1 MKYVELKKYI
11 SLYIKS
17 ILYVWKSQKTSVS
30 LMFIA
35 IPLQSLMPYL
45 TIYLTNLLIENLTK
59 GVSERI
65 YSILCVWGFSFL
77 LSNISS
83 PFLTA
88 IQGKLTD
95 YLTYKLNYDIMKK
108 SKSIQTIDYFEDTI
122 FYNDI
127 QILSSESSW
136 RPVNLLIFGTSVISN
151 CILFISMLVLFY
163 GFHPVIAL
171 LMILAI
177 LPQGI
182 IAYKLQQQSFET
194 LVSNSEDSRRLSYYS
209 QALLSSETIKD
220 IRLFNLYDFFLKKYT
235 TVFEIIQSKNQK
247 NRIKKLIVSAI
258 FLVITTIISVS
269 SFIYVIFEIK
279 NGKLGIGSIMVFS
292 TSMIYSS
299 NAVLRLVTD
308 SSMLYDTL
316 LYMEKFFDF
325 ININSPTSDETSI
338 EEFPNQIE
346 EIEFKNVNFSYEN
359 NTTFALKNISF
370 KVKKGEKI
378 AIVGEN
384 GAGKTTLIKLF
395 CHFYDLK
402 SGDILIN
409 GNSINLYN
417 PDIFRQNISAIF
429 QDFSKF
435 DLTLRE
441 NVSISNINQ
450 IYNDNRIIK
459 TLNKSGF
466 KQKITLDTVLGKKF
480 KDSRELSGGQWQKI
494 ALARA
499 FFSDASV
506 LILDEPTSAI
516 DARTEHF
523 LFKKFIELTKSKT
536 VFYITHRLSSVKQ
549 ADKILVLR
557 DGEINSYGNHEELI
571 KNDSYYKELYTMQS
585 SLYYDEL

>member
-35 IPLQSLMPYL
+35 IPLQSLMPSL

-65 YSILCVWGFSFL
+65 YSILCVWGLSFL

-299 NAVLRLVTD
+299 NAVVRLVTD

-450 IYNDNRIIK
+450 IYNDNRI
-459 TLNKSGF
+459 
-466 KQKITLDTVLGKKF
+466 KKF

>member
-35 IPLQSLMPYL
+35 IPLQSLMPSL

-65 YSILCVWGFSFL
+65 YSILFVWGLSFL

-235 TVFEIIQSKNQK
+235 TVFEIIQSK
-247 NRIKKLIVSAI
+247 
-258 FLVITTIISVS
+258 
-269 SFIYVIFEIK
+269 Y
-279 NGKLGIGSIMVFS
+279 
-292 TSMIYSS
+292 
-299 NAVLRLVTD
+299 
-308 SSMLYDTL
+308 
-316 LYMEKFFDF
+316 
-325 ININSPTSDETSI
+325 
-338 EEFPNQIE
+338 
-346 EIEFKNVNFSYEN
+346 
-359 NTTFALKNISF
+359 
-370 KVKKGEKI
+370 
-378 AIVGEN
+378 
-384 GAGKTTLIKLF
+384 
-395 CHFYDLK
+395 
-402 SGDILIN
+402 
-409 GNSINLYN
+409 
-417 PDIFRQNISAIF
+417 
-429 QDFSKF
+429 
-435 DLTLRE
+435 
-441 NVSISNINQ
+441 
-450 IYNDNRIIK
+450 
-459 TLNKSGF
+459 
-466 KQKITLDTVLGKKF
+466 
-480 KDSRELSGGQWQKI
+480 
-494 ALARA
+494 
-499 FFSDASV
+499 
-506 LILDEPTSAI
+506 
-516 DARTEHF
+516 
-523 LFKKFIELTKSKT
+523 
-536 VFYITHRLSSVKQ
+536 
-549 ADKILVLR
+549 
-557 DGEINSYGNHEELI
+557 
-571 KNDSYYKELYTMQS
+571 
-585 SLYYDEL
+585 

>member
-35 IPLQSLMPYL
+35 IPLQSLMPSL

-65 YSILCVWGFSFL
+65 YSILCVWGLSFL

-299 NAVLRLVTD
+299 NAVVRLVTD

-316 LYMEKFFDF
+316 LYMEMFFDF

-585 SLYYDEL
+585 SLYYDEF

>member
-1 MKYVELKKYI
+1 MK
-11 SLYIKS
+11 
-17 ILYVWKSQKTSVS
+17 
-30 LMFIA
+30 
-35 IPLQSLMPYL
+35 
-45 TIYLTNLLIENLTK
+45 
-59 GVSERI
+59 
-65 YSILCVWGFSFL
+65 SFRA
-77 LSNISS
+77 N
-83 PFLTA
+83 
-88 IQGKLTD
+88 
-95 YLTYKLNYDIMKK
+95 
-108 SKSIQTIDYFEDTI
+108 
-122 FYNDI
+122 
-127 QILSSESSW
+127 
-136 RPVNLLIFGTSVISN
+136 
-151 CILFISMLVLFY
+151 
-163 GFHPVIAL
+163 
-171 LMILAI
+171 
-177 LPQGI
+177 
-182 IAYKLQQQSFET
+182 
-194 LVSNSEDSRRLSYYS
+194 
-209 QALLSSETIKD
+209 
-220 IRLFNLYDFFLKKYT
+220 
-235 TVFEIIQSKNQK
+235 
-247 NRIKKLIVSAI
+247 IKK
-258 FLVITTIISVS
+258 IISVS

-299 NAVLRLVTD
+299 NAVVRLVTD

-536 VFYITHRLSSVKQ
+536 VFYITHR
-549 ADKILVLR
+549 
-557 DGEINSYGNHEELI
+557 
-571 KNDSYYKELYTMQS
+571 
-585 SLYYDEL
+585 

>member
-35 IPLQSLMPYL
+35 IPLQSLMPSL

-65 YSILCVWGFSFL
+65 YSILCVWGLSFL

-108 SKSIQTIDYFEDTI
+108 SKSIQTIDYFEDTV

-299 NAVLRLVTD
+299 NAVVRLVTD

>member
-35 IPLQSLMPYL
+35 IPLQSLMPSL

-65 YSILCVWGFSFL
+65 YSILCVWGLSFL

-299 NAVLRLVTD
+299 NAVIRLVTD

>member
-35 IPLQSLMPYL
+35 IPLQSLMPSL

-65 YSILCVWGFSFL
+65 YSILCVWGLSFL

-299 NAVLRLVTD
+299 NAVVRLVTD

>member
-65 YSILCVWGFSFL
+65 YSILCVWGLSFL

-299 NAVLRLVTD
+299 NAVVRLVTD

-409 GNSINLYN
+409 RNSINLYN

-466 KQKITLDTVLGKKF
+466 EQKITLDTVLGKKF

-557 DGEINSYGNHEELI
+557 DGKINSYGNHEELI